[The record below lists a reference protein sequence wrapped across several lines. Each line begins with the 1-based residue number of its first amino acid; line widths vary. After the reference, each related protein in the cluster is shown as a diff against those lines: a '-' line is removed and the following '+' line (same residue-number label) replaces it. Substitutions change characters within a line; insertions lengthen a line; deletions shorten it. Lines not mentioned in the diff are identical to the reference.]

1 MENGDGVKIQWV
13 KNHVLVFAYD
23 SYMAI
28 FFLFTFPCRV
38 PLFLLFIAQSHLH
51 RFVIFSIPNLTAIM
65 SDIGE
70 KTCPLCA
77 EEMDLTDQQL
87 KPCKCGYEI
96 CVWCWHHLMDMA
108 EKDETE
114 GRCPACRTAYD
125 KEKIVRTAANCERL
139 VAEINL
145 ERKMKSQKA
154 KTKSSEGRKQ
164 LSSVRVIQRN
174 LVYIVGLP
182 LNLADE
188 DLLQCREYFG
198 QYGKVL
204 KVSLS
209 RTAAGAIQ
217 QFPNSTCSVYITY
230 SKEEEAIRCIQSVH
244 VFVLDGRPLK
254 ACFGTTKYCHA
265 WLRNMPCSNPDCLYL
280 HEIGSQEDSF
290 TKDEIISAYSRVQQ
304 ITGTTYN
311 MQRRAGTMLPPPVDD
326 YCPNSSST
334 AKTISK
340 SAPNNT
346 ISSSQKDSPSN
357 GSLGSSI
364 ALPAGASWGARALNQ
379 PQPASLSCSNGPSKQ
394 KSDTVS
400 HTSPFL
406 SAVMNT
412 NRACTL
418 HDVVKKPS
426 EEIHDTHMKGKPDLI
441 KPLKHN
447 DGIDGRTTA
456 LEIPTSPDGVPA
468 FKSLS
473 SQIYCP
479 PASNYND
486 QGTNTPTVT
495 SSIFDHTEK
504 SFITSNEKA
513 GSIPS
518 TDGKMQSL
526 CSGVSSLTLDRNA
539 SSGHS
544 SLDRP
549 SSSDRG
555 SSSSSS
561 CQGLQQC
568 YSEHYLEPLNS
579 AATGRS
585 VPSPNRVPVSKE
597 QSDWRADAQ
606 TEAVENTSSEVE
618 EDILSFANQRLK
630 DPEVISRPN
639 YMPNSPISLH
649 LSNHSRSHSFQ
660 YGDSFGAVNLN
671 ADTAFVDNKISDTL
685 QLHGSGVSSISN
697 GYPEKYI
704 SSSIGSGI
712 TSDAYLLPSNQGKVE
727 RMGRFLGNAENN
739 AAKETGESSI
749 ISDIL
754 SLDFNTWDE
763 SLSSPQNLANLLGDI
778 DKQQS
783 NSLKLSSSGKAL
795 NNNQS
800 RFSFARQED
809 SKYHPFDVETSFSI
823 FGQMPHNQLS
833 RQDFAESRDLYLNKL
848 GVSNGFSPSNIDEY
862 NNFTCSPSIFS
873 SSKLSVSR
881 AQGSAPP
888 GFSVPSRTP
897 PPGFSSHERVDHGF
911 DTSGN
916 HLDSSSLLRKSYQ
929 APASGGIGG
938 AGDIEFM
945 DPAILAVGKGRL
957 QGGLNNSGLDMRSNF
972 PPHIGPYENEA
983 RFQLLM
989 QRSFSPHQNL
999 RYDVGDSVSSLNDS
1013 YGVSSRL
1020 MNQSQVNNI
1029 SPYAQLSLQ
1038 QSRNS
1043 HMSNGP
1049 WDGWNEVQ
1057 GGNNVGM
1064 AELLRNERL
1073 GFNKTYSG
1081 YEGSNYRMSDLYNRT
1096 FGILMKYQTPN
1107 NMGQKMV
1114 SANKQVK

>member
-1 MENGDGVKIQWV
+1 
-13 KNHVLVFAYD
+13 
-23 SYMAI
+23 
-28 FFLFTFPCRV
+28 
-38 PLFLLFIAQSHLH
+38 
-51 RFVIFSIPNLTAIM
+51 M
-65 SDIGE
+65 SDVGE

-125 KEKIVRTAANCERL
+125 KEKIGRTAANCERL
-139 VAEINL
+139 FAEINL

-164 LSSVRVIQRN
+164 LSTVRVIQRN

-188 DLLQCREYFG
+188 DILQRREYFG

-217 QFPNSTCSVYITY
+217 QFPNNTCSVYITY
-230 SKEEEAIRCIQSVH
+230 SKEEEVIRCIQSVH

-265 WLRNMPCSNPDCLYL
+265 WLRNMPCNNPDCLYL
-280 HEIGSQEDSF
+280 HAIGSQEDSF
-290 TKDEIISAYSRVQQ
+290 TKDEIISVYSRVQQ
-304 ITGTTYN
+304 ITGTTN
-311 MQRRAGTMLPPPVDD
+311 NFQRRAGTMLPPPVDD

-334 AKTISK
+334 AKNISK

-346 ISSSQKDSPSN
+346 ILTGQNDSPSN
-357 GSLGSSI
+357 GSPGRSL
-364 ALPAGASWGARALNQ
+364 ALPAGASWGTRALNQ

-394 KSDTVS
+394 KSDTIS
-400 HTSPFL
+400 CTSPFL

-418 HDVVKKPS
+418 HNDDVKKPS
-426 EEIHDTHMKGKPDLI
+426 EEIHATHMKGKPDLL
-441 KPLKHN
+441 KPLKRN
-447 DGIDGRTTA
+447 SGSDGRTTA
-456 LEIPTSPDGVPA
+456 QEKPTSPDGVPA
-468 FKSLS
+468 SKSLS
-473 SQIYCP
+473 NQISCP

-486 QGTNTPTVT
+486 QGTNIPTVT
-495 SSIFDHTEK
+495 SAIFDHIEK

-513 GSIPS
+513 GSISS
-518 TDGKMQSL
+518 TDEKVQSI
-526 CSGVSSLTLDRNA
+526 CSDVSSLTLDRNA

-544 SLDRP
+544 NVIRP
-549 SSSDRG
+549 SSSASDHG

-561 CQGLQQC
+561 SRGLQQC
-568 YSEHYLEPLNS
+568 YREHYLEPLNS
-579 AATGRS
+579 ATAERPLTS
-585 VPSPNRVPVSKE
+585 PSRVSVSKG
-597 QSDWRADAQ
+597 QSDWRIDTQ
-606 TEAVENTSSEVE
+606 TRVVQNTSFEVE
-618 EDILSFANQRLK
+618 EDTSFDNQRLN

-649 LSNHSRSHSFQ
+649 LSNHSKSHSFQ
-660 YGDSFGAVNLN
+660 YSDSFGAVNLN
-671 ADTAFVDNKISDTL
+671 GDTAFVDNEVSGSL
-685 QLHGSGVSSISN
+685 QLHGSGVLSISN

-704 SSSIGSGI
+704 GSSSGSVI
-712 TSDAYLLPSNQGKVE
+712 TSEDYLLPSNQGKVE
-727 RMGRFLGNAENN
+727 QVGRLIDNAENN
-739 AAKETGESSI
+739 AAKETGENSI

-754 SLDFNTWDE
+754 SLDFDTWDE
-763 SLSSPQNLANLLGDI
+763 SLSSPQSLAKLLGDT
-778 DKQQS
+778 DNQQF
-783 NSLKLSSSGKAL
+783 NSLKFSSSGKAL

-809 SKYHPFDVETSFSI
+809 SKYQPFDVESSSSI
-823 FGQMPHNQLS
+823 FGQMPQNRLS
-833 RQDFAESRDLYLNKL
+833 KQDLAESRDLYLNKFEI
-848 GVSNGFSPSNIDEY
+848 SNGFSPNNFDEY
-862 NNFTCSPSIFS
+862 NIFSGSPSIS
-873 SSKLSVSR
+873 PSSKLSVSR
-881 AQGSAPP
+881 AQVSAPP
-888 GFSVPSRTP
+888 GFFAPSRTP

-911 DTSGN
+911 DTSCN
-916 HLDSSSLLRKSYQ
+916 HLDSSSLLRNSYQ
-929 APASGGIGG
+929 APASCGVGG

-957 QGGLNNSGLDMRSNF
+957 QGGLTNSGLDMRSNF
-972 PPHIGPYENEA
+972 SLRIGPYENEA
-983 RFQLLM
+983 RFQLSM
-989 QRSFSPHQNL
+989 QRSFSPHRNL
-999 RYDVGDSVSSLNDS
+999 RYNVGDSFSSLNDS
-1013 YGVSSRL
+1013 FGVSSRL
-1020 MNQSQVNNI
+1020 MDQSQVNNI

-1049 WDGWNEVQ
+1049 WDGLNEFH

-1073 GFNKTYSG
+1073 GFNKFYSV
-1081 YEGSNYRMSDLYNRT
+1081 YEDSKYRMGDLYNRT
-1096 FGILMKYQTPN
+1096 FGM
-1107 NMGQKMV
+1107 
-1114 SANKQVK
+1114 

>member
-1 MENGDGVKIQWV
+1 
-13 KNHVLVFAYD
+13 
-23 SYMAI
+23 
-28 FFLFTFPCRV
+28 
-38 PLFLLFIAQSHLH
+38 
-51 RFVIFSIPNLTAIM
+51 M
-65 SDIGE
+65 SDVGE

-96 CVWCWHHLMDMA
+96 CVWCWHHIMDMA

-139 VAEINL
+139 VAEVNL

-188 DLLQCREYFG
+188 DLLQGREYFG

-217 QFPNSTCSVYITY
+217 QFPNNTCSVYITY

-304 ITGTTYN
+304 ITGTTNN

-326 YCPNSSST
+326 YCPNSST

-346 ISSSQKDSPSN
+346 ISSCQKDSPSN
-357 GSLGSSI
+357 GSPSRSI
-364 ALPAGASWGARALNQ
+364 ALPAGASWGTRALNQ
-379 PQPASLSCSNGPSKQ
+379 PQSASLSCSNGPSKQ
-394 KSDTVS
+394 KSDTMS
-400 HTSPFL
+400 RTSPFL

-412 NRACTL
+412 NRDCTL
-418 HDVVKKPS
+418 HDDVVKKPS
-426 EEIHDTHMKGKPDLI
+426 EEIHAMHMKGKTDLL

-447 DGIDGRTTA
+447 DGYGQTA
-456 LEIPTSPDGVPA
+456 TLEKPTSPERVPA
-468 FKSLS
+468 SKSLR
-473 SQIYCP
+473 SQIYRP

-486 QGTNTPTVT
+486 QGTTNTPSTVT
-495 SSIFDHTEK
+495 SSIVGHSQK

-513 GSIPS
+513 GSIAS
-518 TDGKMQSL
+518 TDEKIQSL
-526 CSGVSSLTLDRNA
+526 CSDVSSLTLDRNA

-544 SLDRP
+544 NVVRP
-549 SSSDRG
+549 SSSASDHG
-555 SSSSSS
+555 SSSSSG

-568 YSEHYLEPLNS
+568 YTENYREPLNS
-579 AATGRS
+579 AAAGRS
-585 VPSPNRVPVSKE
+585 VTSPNRVSVSKE
-597 QSDWRADAQ
+597 QYDWGTDAQ
-606 TEAVENTSSEVE
+606 TRAVVNTSSEVE
-618 EDILSFANQRLK
+618 EDILSFDNQRLK

-649 LSNHSRSHSFQ
+649 LSNHSRSHSLQ

-671 ADTAFVDNKISDTL
+671 ADTAFVDNKVGDSL
-685 QLHGSGVSSISN
+685 QFHGSGVSSLSN
-697 GYPEKYI
+697 GYPENYT

-712 TSDAYLLPSNQGKVE
+712 TTGGYLLPSNQGKVKQ
-727 RMGRFLGNAENN
+727 MGIFLGNAENV
-739 AAKETGESSI
+739 AAKDETGENSI
-749 ISDIL
+749 ISNIL
-754 SLDFNTWDE
+754 SLDFDTWDD
-763 SLSSPQNLANLLGDI
+763 SLSSPQNLAKLLGDS

-783 NSLKLSSSGKAL
+783 NSLKFSSSGKAL
-795 NNNQS
+795 NNSQS

-809 SKYHPFDVETSFSI
+809 TEYHPFDVESSFSV
-823 FGQMPHNQLS
+823 FGQIPQNQLS
-833 RQDFAESRDLYLNKL
+833 SQDFAESRDLYMNKFDI
-848 GVSNGFSPSNIDEY
+848 SNGFSPSNFDEY
-862 NNFTCSPSIFS
+862 NNFSASPSIFS
-873 SSKLSVSR
+873 SNKLSVSR
-881 AQGSAPP
+881 AQVSAPP
-888 GFSVPSRTP
+888 GFSIPCRAP
-897 PPGFSSHERVDHGF
+897 PPGFSSNNERVDHSF

-916 HLDSSSLLRKSYQ
+916 HLVSPSLLRNSYQ
-929 APASGGIGG
+929 ASASGGIDG
-938 AGDIEFM
+938 AVDIEFM

-957 QGGLNNSGLDMRSNF
+957 QGGLNNPDLDMRSNF
-972 PPHIGPYENEA
+972 RPQLGLNENEA

-989 QRSFSPHQNL
+989 QRSVSPHQNL
-999 RYDVGDSVSSLNDS
+999 RYDVGDSFSSLNDF
-1013 YGVSSRL
+1013 YGVSSRPID
-1020 MNQSQVNNI
+1020 QSQVNNI
-1029 SPYAQLSLQ
+1029 SPYAQ
-1038 QSRNS
+1038 QSRNL
-1043 HMSNGP
+1043 HMSNGS

-1073 GFNKTYSG
+1073 GFNKFYSG
-1081 YEGSNYRMSDLYNRT
+1081 YEDSKYRMGDLYNRT
-1096 FGILMKYQTPN
+1096 LGM
-1107 NMGQKMV
+1107 
-1114 SANKQVK
+1114 